1 MVIEGTGLPVSPLF
15 FGVNLG
21 HYDQALVEAGH
32 PRPSVVA
39 RLRRAGVRLLKYPGG
54 LAADRYRWNAS
65 TNDPADVDT
74 AAFLALCR
82 ATGSEPVITV
92 NSQAGQELAA
102 AWVRY
107 TNQGPGP
114 PVRYWEFGDEAWGP
128 WAPGHT
134 DPATYV
140 TRFRAAQAAME
151 GVDPAIRLAANVSLD
166 PARAQAWNRPVLAGL
181 ADILEAVSFTFFPQ
195 DPGEED
201 HRTLQESTER
211 FREQLAGLRA
221 QVRELLG
228 SRAQEVLFLLAGYNS
243 VSWDP
248 GPQTLGEGQLLWL
261 AEMVGALIEAG
272 VDLATYWTLLSEPS
286 PRGGDYGL
294 LQGPPAFRARPAY
307 QVFAALRKLPGGR
320 WWRLPT
326 GLPDVGLQV
335 LESAAGQVSV
345 LLTNWS
351 AAVRLVD
358 LRLRYQGRVLHVGE
372 AWQVTAGGTEELV
385 LQGLGGPIR
394 VPGRS
399 VIFAHLVP
407 ESEAVTDY
415 NQQSTPPFSFGSSK
429 SLGQPISSP
438 IQNVHP
444 AQRLDIRDPP

>member
-1 MVIEGTGLPVSPLF
+1 MQNVSELGRGFETNAILMEPHWQVTFQAPEEDIDRIFDHITEFAPLEQGKTDKNAYRSANGFEYYRPREGTPTGPEEEVRKRPGVAEVSFFIPRDKKQLDLVIEAIYAVHS
-15 FGVNLG
+15 
-21 HYDQALVEAGH
+21 Y
-32 PRPSVVA
+32 
-39 RLRRAGVRLLKYPGG
+39 Y
-54 LAADRYRWNAS
+54 
-65 TNDPADVDT
+65 
-74 AAFLALCR
+74 
-82 ATGSEPVITV
+82 EPVITV
-92 NSQAGQELAA
+92 NSQAGPELAA

-151 GVDPAIRLAANVSLD
+151 GVDPAIRLAAHVSLD

-307 QVFAALRKLPGGR
+307 QVFAALRELPGGR

-351 AAVRLVD
+351 AAMRLVD

-407 ESEAVTDY
+407 DSEAVTDY
-415 NQQSTPPFSFGSSK
+415 N
-429 SLGQPISSP
+429 
-438 IQNVHP
+438 
-444 AQRLDIRDPP
+444 